1 MNPQTFIV
9 CIIIIAA
16 AVVYIQH
23 RTRRQDPE
31 HYDAA
36 ELTDAIRLLS
46 KLSDNLENA
55 DRMIEDLNA
64 CNPRELLR
72 GFRANW
78 CGIDGKRRSID
89 FMADGR
95 NGATFGLK
103 QAAQDQRDR
112 VNAQIIDLIRAMNTA
127 LDAGTAPALQLD
139 AVGETVD
146 ETTEADAVGE
156 W

>member
-1 MNPQTFIV
+1 MNPQTLIA
-9 CIIIIAA
+9 CIIIITA
-16 AVVYIQH
+16 AVVYIRY

-36 ELTDAIRLLS
+36 ELSEAIELLS
-46 KLSDNLENA
+46 KLSENLENA

-78 CGIDGKRRSID
+78 CGIDGKRRTID

-112 VNAQIIDLIRAMNTA
+112 VNGQIIALIRAMNAA
-127 LDAGTAPALQLD
+127 LDAGTAPALELD

-146 ETTEADAVGE
+146 ETTDAGTVGE